1 MQGMQDKE
9 IVFHVLPTILMAWK
23 LLMVLGY
30 IEKVSFAMKSP
41 MAISFVE
48 DWDPKT
54 TKVGKTWLIIST
66 LMEVNVNMLYIGKIC
81 NKVKSGKRN

>member
-1 MQGMQDKE
+1 
-9 IVFHVLPTILMAWK
+9 
-23 LLMVLGY
+23 
-30 IEKVSFAMKSP
+30 VSFAMKSP